1 MIQAQRCFVRGLA
14 ATTAAVALGA
24 LATAG
29 ARSVSAQAL
38 AAPAADSTA
47 RARGTAASGLVVPA
61 YNERPTVDMRRVRL
75 TGHGY
80 NVLRTGPGSDYAI
93 VRAYPEGA
101 EFTAL
106 ATSGAWYGVRLSD
119 TQTGWVHASLCE
131 EASDLASLQFRPN
144 LRLYSRK
151 GSYVLSGYSGAYAFD
166 RKSNSVLLGG
176 RAGYY
181 VFDRIVA
188 EAGVGYTHVRRPAE
202 IVGPFPA
209 LTTEP
214 EDFPMLYYQANLV
227 LELLPDRQM
236 VPYLGAGVG
245 WSLLLGRNE
254 PAVNYGSGVKLF
266 LSRRAALR
274 WEARV
279 YRFRGHTR
287 ADDAPNNNLE
297 FTLGSEFL
305 F

>member
-1 MIQAQRCFVRGLA
+1 
-14 ATTAAVALGA
+14 
-24 LATAG
+24 
-29 ARSVSAQAL
+29 
-38 AAPAADSTA
+38 
-47 RARGTAASGLVVPA
+47 
-61 YNERPTVDMRRVRL
+61 
-75 TGHGY
+75 
-80 NVLRTGPGSDYAI
+80 
-93 VRAYPEGA
+93 
-101 EFTAL
+101 
-106 ATSGAWYGVRLSD
+106 
-119 TQTGWVHASLCE
+119 
-131 EASDLASLQFRPN
+131 
-144 LRLYSRK
+144 
-151 GSYVLSGYSGAYAFD
+151 VLSGYSGAYAFD

-181 VFDRIVA
+181 VFDRLVA
-188 EAGVGYTHVRRPAE
+188 EAGACYTHVRRPAE

-227 LELLPDRQM
+227 LELLPNRQM
-236 VPYLGAGVG
+236 VPYLGAGYG
-245 WSLLLGRNE
+245 GTLLLGRNE
-254 PAVNYGSGVKLF
+254 PAVNYGGGAKLF

-287 ADDAPNNNLE
+287 ADDSPNNNIE